1 MDIGRTLPAD
11 VTADLLEELVASK
24 ARFDALLGVAAD
36 GIAHVDASGTVA
48 RWNIAAETISGIS
61 ADRALGSPLDAL
73 VTDGWQTVRA
83 IPADGAVHAIR
94 WTFGPSGRAPAR
106 AKIVAIERDGR
117 SDGWLV
123 SFAPQQ
129 RFDEIEQLKNELIG
143 SISHELKTPLAT
155 IKAYV
160 ETLRDHALSPED
172 TRTYLGVV
180 GEQADRLARA
190 IDDLLLVSRVEAG
203 QLLKRR
209 ETMELDAVLD
219 AALVSIAYD
228 ESQHPLRRE
237 TAGVLI
243 SGDPDLLRD
252 AIAQVVENAAKF
264 SQAGELIE
272 VRGERREGRCM
283 VSVSDRGIGIADEHL
298 PYIFDRFYRVDRALA
313 SASDGS
319 GLGLFIASALAR
331 AHGGTID
338 VRSEPG
344 RGSTFTLSLPVRA

>member
-1 MDIGRTLPAD
+1 MDIGRTLPPD
-11 VTADLLEELVASK
+11 VTADLLDELVASK

-36 GIAHVDASGTVA
+36 GIAHVDAAGTVA
-48 RWNIAAETISGIS
+48 RWNVAAETISGIS
-61 ADRALGSPLDAL
+61 AERALGNRLDAL
-73 VTDGWQTVRA
+73 VPGGWETLRATPLDGTAHPVHWSF
-83 IPADGAVHAIR
+83 GA
-94 WTFGPSGRAPAR
+94 SGRAPAR
-106 AKIVAIERDGR
+106 AQVVAIVRGGMV
-117 SDGWLV
+117 DGWLV

-129 RFDEIEQLKNELIG
+129 RFEEIEQLKNELVG

-160 ETLRDHALSPED
+160 EMLRDHALSPEAA
-172 TRTYLGVV
+172 REYLDVM

-209 ETMELDAVLD
+209 ETIPLDAVID
-219 AALVSIAYD
+219 AALAAIAFD
-228 ESQHPLRRE
+228 ASLHPIDRRTDGIE
-237 TAGVLI
+237 I

-252 AIAQVVENAAKF
+252 ALAQVIENAAKF
-264 SQAGELIE
+264 SAPGEIIE
-272 VRGERREGRCM
+272 IRGERRDGRC
-283 VSVSDRGIGIADEHL
+283 VVTVADRGIGIADEHL
-298 PYIFDRFYRVDRALA
+298 PYIFDRFYRADHALA
-313 SASDGS
+313 SVSDGS

-344 RGSTFTLSLPVRA
+344 RGSTFTLSLPARS

>member
-1 MDIGRTLPAD
+1 
-11 VTADLLEELVASK
+11 VTADLLDELVASK
-24 ARFDALLGVAAD
+24 ARFDALLGFAAD
-36 GIAHVDASGTVA
+36 GIAHVDRAGAIA
-48 RWNIAAETISGIS
+48 RWNVAAEAISGV
-61 ADRALGSPLDAL
+61 AAERALGSPLDAIVPEGWASIRSVPL
-73 VTDGWQTVRA
+73 DGLPHAVR
-83 IPADGAVHAIR
+83 
-94 WTFGPSGRAPAR
+94 WSFGPAGRAPVR
-106 AKIVAIERDGR
+106 AQVVAIVRASGV
-117 SDGWLV
+117 DGWLV
-123 SFAPQQ
+123 SFAPQH

-160 ETLRDHALSPED
+160 ETLRDNSMSPEM
-172 TRTYLGVV
+172 TREYLDVMGA
-180 GEQADRLARA
+180 QADRLARA

-209 ETMELDAVLD
+209 ETIPLDHVLD
-219 AALVSIAYD
+219 AALASIAFD
-228 ESQHPLRRE
+228 AEAHPLHRD

-252 AIAQVVENAAKF
+252 ALAQVLENAAKF
-264 SQAGELIE
+264 SPAGQIID
-272 VRGERREGRCM
+272 VRAESRDGRCV
-283 VSVSDRGIGIADEHL
+283 VSIADRGIGIADEHL

>member
-1 MDIGRTLPAD
+1 MDIGRTLPPD
-11 VTADLLEELVASK
+11 VTADLLDELVASK

-36 GIAHVDASGTVA
+36 GIAHIDASGTVA
-48 RWNIAAETISGIS
+48 RWNVAAETISGIA
-61 ADRALGSPLDAL
+61 ADRALGSRLDAL
-73 VTDGWQTVRA
+73 VPGGWKAVRA
-83 IPADGAVHAIR
+83 IPPDGASHPVR
-94 WTFGPSGRAPAR
+94 WRFGASGRAPVR
-106 AKIVAIERDGR
+106 AQVVAIVRGGAV
-117 SDGWLV
+117 DGWLV
-123 SFAPQQ
+123 SFAPQH
-129 RFDEIEQLKNELIG
+129 RFDEIEQLKNELVG

-172 TRTYLGVV
+172 ARRYLDVM

-209 ETMELDAVLD
+209 ETIPLDVVIDEALLAIAFD
-219 AALVSIAYD
+219 AAL
-228 ESQHPLRRE
+228 HPIERR
-237 TAGVLI
+237 TDGVDI
-243 SGDPDLLRD
+243 SGDPELLRD
-252 AIAQVVENAAKF
+252 ALAQVIENAAKF
-264 SQAGELIE
+264 SEPGEVIE
-272 VRGERREGRCM
+272 ICGERREGRCV
-283 VSVSDRGIGIADEHL
+283 VSVADRGVGIADEHL

-344 RGSTFTLSLPVRA
+344 HGSTFTFSLPVRA